1 MSENNIDLWQIVER
15 NLVSRS
21 GSLSKNISY
30 LEYMVDLVAIVLKDV
45 ASTLPQ
51 ESITLELQAKL
62 NILSTILEHSSINLD
77 NILNNPL
84 ESWKIQGIIDLK
96 IINTELRQ
104 LYLSAKLGI

>member
-1 MSENNIDLWQIVER
+1 MDDSIDLWSILEKDLEKR
-15 NLVSRS
+15 T

-30 LEYMVDLVAIVLKDV
+30 LEYMVDITSLILKEV
-45 ASTLPQ
+45 IATLPL
-51 ESITLELQAKL
+51 ESITPELQTKI
-62 NILSTILEHSSINLD
+62 NILNTILEHSSINLD

-96 IINTELRQ
+96 DINTELRQ